1 MLLRNRPGLRNM
13 LFLAR
18 EKHEYLH
25 PASLFN
31 SELEQ
36 TL

>member
-1 MLLRNRPGLRNM
+1 MLLRNRPGLGNM
-13 LFLAR
+13 LFLTR

-31 SELEQ
+31 SELEEP
-36 TL
+36 L